1 MMRLKLSIVFLSTL
15 LCTACTTEVPAPLE
29 QADDSASTCPS
40 PAVSTDVDDD
50 LVLPPAASRT
60 MTDCEAMLLIDRRA
74 RYLDALDQTL
84 EGADDA
90 QR

>member
-1 MMRLKLSIVFLSTL
+1 MHLKLSILLLSTL
-15 LCTACTTEVPAPLE
+15 LSTGCTTEVPAPLE
-29 QADDSASTCPS
+29 QADDSASTCPA
-40 PAVSTDVDDD
+40 PAVSNDVDDD
-50 LVLPPAASRT
+50 LVRPPVARPD
-60 MTDCEAMLLIDRRA
+60 MTDCEAMLLVDRRA